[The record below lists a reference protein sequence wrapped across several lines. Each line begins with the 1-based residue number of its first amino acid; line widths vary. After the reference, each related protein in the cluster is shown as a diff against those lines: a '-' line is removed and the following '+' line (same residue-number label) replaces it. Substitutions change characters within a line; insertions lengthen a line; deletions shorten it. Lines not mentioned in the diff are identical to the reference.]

1 MASRE
6 QAVPIIRT
14 KLHRPPVTR
23 DILCREALHARLD
36 EAGQQALILVC
47 APAGYGK
54 STVVSY
60 WLETRG
66 GPVAW
71 LSLDDTDSDV
81 RTFLGYVVA
90 AVQSVFP
97 EACAV
102 TQAQL
107 EAEALA
113 PLPVLAG
120 CLGNDLDDLEES
132 LVLVLDDYHC
142 IQEPAVH
149 ELMNH
154 LLKHPPGP
162 LQLVVISRRD
172 PPLSFGA
179 LRAHNTLTEIR
190 MQDLMFTPAETT
202 AFLEQ
207 SIGQTVGSNT
217 LARLQEKIEGWAA
230 GLRLAALALRHHADA
245 DAFLRGFDG
254 AAIAVH
260 DYMIEEV
267 LAQQLPAVVDCLCK
281 SSILKRFCA
290 PLCEVVGADPA
301 DKDADH
307 FDGATFIRLL
317 EDSGLFC
324 IDLDER
330 GEWHRYH
337 HLFQELLQRQL
348 KAKFTPDK
356 IAGLHRRAASWFED
370 RGLLEEAIHHALQAD
385 GPAEAG
391 RLMVRHRNDILNQ
404 EQWHRLTRWLN
415 LLPVEVV
422 DENPEL
428 LLLKAWQ
435 QKQEGHYAEVFKLL
449 DRIEERIG
457 DGPPVVST
465 ERLRGAVDALR
476 CVQRYLQGEGDLARQ
491 HAEQALIQLPADCL
505 YERAYISF
513 IKSVVLQMCG
523 DIVGARKFIHKQLA
537 DNSVPLGIFQTRL
550 HVALCF
556 ISWIAADLPSLR
568 LAAKHYFELSEALG
582 LPESLAIARYFLG
595 IADYQENELSK
606 AETFLIPVVAEAKAV
621 NLEYST
627 ESAFVL
633 ASVYQAS
640 GLAGKARE
648 TIESVCK
655 QLRRINDI
663 VLLQRAL
670 AYQADL
676 ALRQGR
682 MATAVS
688 WAQGFDPD
696 PLAAVSRFFE
706 PRQTLA
712 KVLIAQGTPDS
723 LVQAGSLL
731 ARLQAF
737 YLQIHNTRC
746 LIEVLTL
753 QALLHDAQGDEPAA
767 LKVLSRAVHLAQS
780 GGLIRLFVDLGPG
793 VTGLL
798 NRLDLDAEG
807 QRYVG
812 TILAACQSDGEAKA
826 GTALDHP
833 LTKRELEILT
843 LLANELSNKQISDRL
858 CISPSTVKRHTENI
872 YHKLAVPDRHKA
884 VVKATQLAIIRSN

>member
-36 EAGQQALILVC
+36 EAGQQALTLVC

-66 GPVAW
+66 GPGAW

-81 RTFLGYVVA
+81 RTFLGYLVA

-120 CLGNDLDDLEES
+120 CLGNDLDDLEEP

-142 IQEPAVH
+142 IKEPAVH

-172 PPLSFGA
+172 PPLLFGA

-190 MQDLMFTPAETT
+190 MRDLMFTLFETT
-202 AFLEQ
+202 EFLEQ

-217 LARLQEKIEGWAA
+217 LARLQEKIEGWPA

-254 AAIAVH
+254 AATAVH

-281 SSILKRFCA
+281 SSILNRFCA

-301 DKDADH
+301 DKEADH

-356 IAGLHRRAASWFED
+356 IAGLHRRAASWFEA

-457 DGPPVVST
+457 DGPP
-465 ERLRGAVDALR
+465 
-476 CVQRYLQGEGDLARQ
+476 
-491 HAEQALIQLPADCL
+491 
-505 YERAYISF
+505 
-513 IKSVVLQMCG
+513 
-523 DIVGARKFIHKQLA
+523 
-537 DNSVPLGIFQTRL
+537 
-550 HVALCF
+550 
-556 ISWIAADLPSLR
+556 
-568 LAAKHYFELSEALG
+568 
-582 LPESLAIARYFLG
+582 
-595 IADYQENELSK
+595 
-606 AETFLIPVVAEAKAV
+606 
-621 NLEYST
+621 
-627 ESAFVL
+627 L
-633 ASVYQAS
+633 ASS
-640 GLAGKARE
+640 
-648 TIESVCK
+648 
-655 QLRRINDI
+655 
-663 VLLQRAL
+663 
-670 AYQADL
+670 
-676 ALRQGR
+676 
-682 MATAVS
+682 
-688 WAQGFDPD
+688 
-696 PLAAVSRFFE
+696 
-706 PRQTLA
+706 
-712 KVLIAQGTPDS
+712 
-723 LVQAGSLL
+723 
-731 ARLQAF
+731 
-737 YLQIHNTRC
+737 
-746 LIEVLTL
+746 
-753 QALLHDAQGDEPAA
+753 
-767 LKVLSRAVHLAQS
+767 
-780 GGLIRLFVDLGPG
+780 
-793 VTGLL
+793 
-798 NRLDLDAEG
+798 
-807 QRYVG
+807 
-812 TILAACQSDGEAKA
+812 
-826 GTALDHP
+826 
-833 LTKRELEILT
+833 
-843 LLANELSNKQISDRL
+843 
-858 CISPSTVKRHTENI
+858 
-872 YHKLAVPDRHKA
+872 
-884 VVKATQLAIIRSN
+884 